1 MAQTARFW
9 VPLCLSARAV
19 TALHVAFIAPPASH
33 YVPMLPIAHQLLE
46 EGHAVTFVGLE
57 ETMAKIGRLV
67 PLAKTR
73 ALEGQG
79 PPKRSKAMMEF
90 IQSVPYG
97 ASQLFTNFVIPMLGN
112 LLAGSMLAPAKE
124 AIADL
129 KPDVLCV
136 SFVYPPLYALSETL
150 DIPVVGI
157 GWATPGFLTVQNDMP
172 WSLEPNFGSIH
183 SRQDIHSDVTKL
195 LSNLAVRLFSFF
207 TLRLGSLVNT
217 VNRFRIGH
225 PRPLEPWEFDC
236 VLQNPMVAMTLP
248 ELTSGSP
255 NLLGPYTFMVGI
267 LDHPG
272 LGGNS
277 IAKSDDADRIMA
289 WLDERQAANEQV
301 LYVAFGSE
309 VMINEGIMKLLVGAF
324 KGRAFHVLWA
334 TKVKPTI
341 PVPDSVFVTS
351 FAPQRAVLSHRSV
364 FGFLSHGG
372 ANSVNEALMMG
383 KPMAIMP
390 FFGDQMAV
398 AVAQQELGVGLLV
411 RKDTD
416 AADLAKVLD
425 RLANEGSFAERSFQ
439 VKQLNEQR
447 RDMSRAVQ
455 VIVNHGSRAFPLH
468 IPAPPAIWMRALPL
482 VLSLVLFALCCT
494 GCCCIRV
501 QLQCPRC
508 CRGKA
513 ASKTKAKDD

>member
-1 MAQTARFW
+1 MIQIAFFW
-9 VPLCLSARAV
+9 ITLCLSARTVA
-19 TALHVAFIAPPASH
+19 ALHVAFVAPPASH

-46 EGHAVTFVGLE
+46 DGHEVTFVGLE
-57 ETMAKIGRLV
+57 ETITKIGRLV
-67 PLAKTR
+67 PLAKMR
-73 ALEGQG
+73 AVAGQG
-79 PPKRSKAMMEF
+79 PPRNKAMMEF
-90 IQSVPYG
+90 IQGVPYG
-97 ASQLFTNFVIPMLGN
+97 PAQLFTNFVLPMLGN
-112 LLAGSMLAPAKE
+112 LVAGSMLAPAKE
-124 AIADL
+124 VIADL

-136 SFVYPPLYALSETL
+136 SFVYPPFYALGETL

-157 GWATPGFLTVQNDMP
+157 GWASPGFLSVQNDMP

-183 SRQDIHSDVTKL
+183 SRQDIYSDVTKL

-217 VNRFRIGH
+217 VHRFRMGH

-248 ELTSGSP
+248 EFTSGSP
-255 NLLGPYTFMVGI
+255 SLLGPYTFMVGI

-277 IAKSDDADRIMA
+277 IAKSDEANQIMA
-289 WLDERQAANEQV
+289 WLDDRQAANETV

-309 VMINEGIMKLLVGAF
+309 VLVSEHMMKLLVGAF
-324 KGRAFHVLWA
+324 NGRAFHVLWA

-351 FAPQRAVLSHRSV
+351 FAPQRAVLSHPSV

-398 AVAQQELGVGLLV
+398 AVAQQELGVALLV

-416 AADLAKVLD
+416 TAGLVKVLD
-425 RLANEGSFAERSFQ
+425 RIANERSFADRSYQ

-455 VIVNHGSRAFPLH
+455 VIVNHGGRVFHLH

-482 VLSLVLFALCCT
+482 VISILFFALCCA
-494 GCCCIRV
+494 GCCCVRI
-501 QLQCPRC
+501 QLQYPRC
-508 CRGKA
+508 CRRKA
-513 ASKTKAKDD
+513 VLKTKAKDD